1 MMKIIFI
8 RHGKTAGNLEKRYI
22 GRTDEPLCETGA
34 AEIRLRNYPDCEA
47 VISSPMK
54 RCIQTAEMIYPGKNI
69 FVCNDLRECDFGD
82 FEGKNYME
90 LSGNIAYQKWIDSN
104 GKLPFPNGESHEKF
118 TERCTVAFESVM
130 EDFSEYRTISLVLH
144 GGSIMA
150 ILEKYAVPKRGFY
163 DYQVKNGCGFIMEFD
178 GEKIT
183 IIGEIN

>member
-1 MMKIIFI
+1 MRIIFI

-34 AEIRLRNYPDCEA
+34 AEIGLRDYPDCEI

-69 FVCNDLRECDFGD
+69 TVCNDLRECDFGD
-82 FEGKNYME
+82 FEGRNYIE
-90 LSGNIAYQKWIDSN
+90 LNGNIVYQKWIDSN
-104 GKLPFPNGESHEKF
+104 GKMPFPNGESHEKF
-118 TERCTVAFESVM
+118 TDRCAAAFENMIGS
-130 EDFSEYRTISLVLH
+130 FSEYSAISFVLH

-163 DYQVKNGCGFIMEFD
+163 DYQVKNGCGFLTEFD
-178 GEKIT
+178 GKKIM
-183 IIGEIN
+183 IAEEIR